1 MSSATSLA
9 ADLQQDSGAV
19 QAGLDYLVELQQDS
33 LLETHRFVAG
43 PVSGTRLAPDMRLAT
58 AFLLLPRAATACPI
72 GNWTPSPTSATWGPR
87 CYLVPPERSSSLFRC
102 VELCKEHGGAPACI
116 GSAEENDF
124 VMANVTMFPKH
135 ARHETMGLWLGLYQ
149 NDTGLGPAKGWD
161 RCVAGDSAPN
171 FTNWHRDHPD
181 DYHGYQR
188 DCAWV
193 DASPGRWRALAC
205 DGGVR
210 FDPRPWRI
218 AELSCLCAHGN
229 ASATFASD
237 RNALEAT
244 NGYNQR
250 LLTLRTAMSFSIAA
264 ALAVLPSLL
273 LLGQTGWRRLRRGA
287 DAEPGAGR
295 RNLALTTSD
304 GSGS

>member
-1 MSSATSLA
+1 M
-9 ADLQQDSGAV
+9 
-19 QAGLDYLVELQQDS
+19 
-33 LLETHRFVAG
+33 LL
-43 PVSGTRLAPDMRLAT
+43 
-58 AFLLLPRAATACPI
+58 LLLPRAATACPI
-72 GNWTPSPTSATWGPR
+72 GWTPSPNSGT
-87 CYLVPPERSSSLFRC
+87 CFKVPPEGSISLFRC
-102 VELCKEHGGAPACI
+102 VELCKEYGGAPACI
-116 GSAEENDF
+116 GSAEENAF
-124 VMANVTMFPKH
+124 VTELAE
-135 ARHETMGLWLGLYQ
+135 AEQGLWLGLYR
-149 NDTGLGPAKGWD
+149 NETGLGPAKGWG
-161 RCVAGDSAPN
+161 RCVAGDAPS
-171 FTNWHRDHPD
+171 FTNWHEGQPD

-193 DASPGRWRALAC
+193 DAGTGQWRALAC